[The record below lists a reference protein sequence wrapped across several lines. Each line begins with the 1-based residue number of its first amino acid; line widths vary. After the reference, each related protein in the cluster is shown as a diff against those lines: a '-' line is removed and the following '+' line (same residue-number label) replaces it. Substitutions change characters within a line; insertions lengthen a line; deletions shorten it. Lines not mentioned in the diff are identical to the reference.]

1 MTSITDVAYDSD
13 WLTVGWA
20 DGRQRSYPTLWLR
33 DNIPSGR
40 HREEGQRV
48 FDINELPERIAI
60 VAASLSDGGVT
71 VSFGPDGLS
80 DTFPAAFFE
89 GHTLSGAHDADSRP
103 SPQTWGSERQELLDF
118 ADYEVIRG
126 GDAARLDW
134 LRHVRDYGFG
144 LLSNTP
150 AVAGTV
156 TEVAGL
162 FGFVRETN
170 YGRLFD
176 VIVTPDPANL
186 ANTSAAIGMHTD
198 NPYRDP
204 VPGLQLLHCIVNE
217 TDGGESQLCD
227 GFAVAEQLRSD
238 DPAAFD
244 LLATHPV
251 RFRYLDTGSADL
263 QHYGPLIETDTIG
276 RVTGIRYNS
285 RSASAFDIAA
295 DTLPDYYA
303 AYRTFAEML
312 HAPEARIEFRLG
324 PGDLMIFDNQRVL
337 HGRSAYT
344 IGHRHLQ
351 GCYADKDA
359 LHSTIRVLEA
369 R

>member
-1 MTSITDVAYDSD
+1 MTSITDVAHDAA
-13 WLTVGWA
+13 WLTVGWS
-20 DGRQRSYPTLWLR
+20 DGTQRRYPALWLR

-40 HREEGQRV
+40 HRADGQRL
-48 FDINELPERIAI
+48 FDINDLPERIEI
-60 VAASLSDGGVT
+60 VAASISDGGVS
-71 VSFGPDGLS
+71 VCFGPEGFS
-80 DTFPAAFFE
+80 DTFPAAFLE
-89 GHTLSGAHDADSRP
+89 RYTLSGAADADGRP
-103 SPQTWGSERQELLDF
+103 SLHPWRSERQELLEF
-118 ADYEVIRG
+118 ADYELIRG
-126 GDAARLDW
+126 DDGARLDW

-150 AVAGTV
+150 AIAGTV

-227 GFAVAEQLRSD
+227 GFAVAERLRAHE
-238 DPAAFD
+238 PAAFD
-244 LLATHPV
+244 LLASHPV
-251 RFRYLDTGSADL
+251 RFRYLDAGSADL

-276 RVTGIRYNS
+276 NVTGVRYNS
-285 RSASAFDIAA
+285 RSVSAFDMPAEV
-295 DTLPDYYA
+295 LPDYYA
-303 AYRTFAEML
+303 AYRSFAEML
-312 HAPEARIEFRLG
+312 HDPKARIEFKLG

-369 R
+369 S